1 MGGGGR
7 EWRQHPALAHLK
19 ARRFADNHAQNF
31 PDSPR
36 CGGRRSRDADR
47 NPAPHRAR
55 WGACTN
61 DRRRHISP
69 AQLVRRRVRA
79 APGRLCG
86 EARRQQA
93 DRISDQRHAGRARS
107 ALELHGFQELPRHA
121 GADPR
126 RVRRPRHRVT
136 MEDGLIKVVAPI
148 DETPAAK
155 AGIMANDIITHLDDA
170 PVQGL
175 TLNQAVE
182 KMRGPE
188 NSKIKLKITRK
199 GQDKPIEI
207 SITRARIQVRSVRSR
222 LEGDDVGFIR
232 VTQFNEQTT
241 QDLKK
246 AITDLSTQAGDKLKS
261 FIIDLRNNP
270 GGLLDQAISVSDAF
284 LEKGEIVSTRG
295 RNAEETQRFNARA
308 GDLTKNKP
316 VIVLINGGS
325 ASASEIVA
333 GALQDH
339 RRATVIGTRSFGKG
353 SVQTIIPLGSG
364 NGALRLTTARYFTP
378 SGRSIQAK
386 GISPDIEVLQEVP
399 EELKARTDTSGE
411 ASLRGHLK
419 AEGDEQTGSQSYIP
433 PDPKDDKALHTALD
447 LIRGI
452 QKNSA
457 YPPNPKTAVPN

>member
-1 MGGGGR
+1 MMMRKTSLILLGAAAGVAVTLIAT
-7 EWRQHPALAHLK
+7 P
-19 ARRFADNHAQNF
+19 
-31 PDSPR
+31 PR
-36 CGGRRSRDADR
+36 IVLDGA
-47 NPAPHRAR
+47 RAR
-55 WGACTN
+55 AAAADTY
-61 DRRRHISP
+61 R
-69 AQLVRRRVRA
+69 QLSLFGDVFERVRA
-79 APGRLCG
+79 DYVEKPDDSKLIESAINGMLAGLDPHSSYMDSKSLRDLQVQTRG
-86 EARRQQA
+86 EFGGLG
-93 DRISDQRHAGRARS
+93 I
-107 ALELHGFQELPRHA
+107 E
-121 GADPR
+121 
-126 RVRRPRHRVT
+126 VT
-136 MEDGLIKVVAPI
+136 MEGGLIKVVAPI
-148 DETPAAK
+148 DDTPAAK
-155 AGIMANDIITHLDDA
+155 AGIMANDIITHLDDEPA
-170 PVQGL
+170 QGL

-188 NSKIKLKITRK
+188 NSKIKLKIMRK
-199 GQDKPIEI
+199 GQDKPVEVT
-207 SITRARIQVRSVRSR
+207 ITRARIHVRSVRSR

-241 QDLKK
+241 GDLKK
-246 AITDLSTQAGDKLKS
+246 AISDLSTQAKLKG
-261 FIIDLRNNP
+261 FVIDLRNNP

-284 LEKGEIVSTRG
+284 LEKGEIASTRG

-308 GDLTKNKP
+308 GDLTKGKP
-316 VIVLINGGS
+316 LIVLINGGS

-399 EELKARTDTSGE
+399 EELKARTDTRGE

-419 AEGDEQTGSQSYIP
+419 AQGDEQTGSQSYIP

-447 LIRGI
+447 LMRGI

-457 YPPNPKTAVPN
+457 CLDLQALPCP

>member
-1 MGGGGR
+1 MMRKTYLILLGAAAGIAVTLIATQPRIVLDGPAR
-7 EWRQHPALAHLK
+7 AQASAADTYRQLTL
-19 ARRFADNHAQNF
+19 FGDVF
-31 PDSPR
+31 E
-36 CGGRRSRDADR
+36 
-47 NPAPHRAR
+47 
-55 WGACTN
+55 
-61 DRRRHISP
+61 
-69 AQLVRRRVRA
+69 RVRA
-79 APGRLCG
+79 AYVEKPDDSKLIESAINGMLAGLDPHSSYMDSKSFRDLQVQTRG
-86 EARRQQA
+86 EFGGLG
-93 DRISDQRHAGRARS
+93 I
-107 ALELHGFQELPRHA
+107 E
-121 GADPR
+121 
-126 RVRRPRHRVT
+126 VT

-148 DETPAAK
+148 DDTPAAK
-155 AGIMANDIITHLDDA
+155 AGIMANDIITHLDEV

-188 NSKIKLKITRK
+188 NSKIKLKILRK
-199 GQDKPIEI
+199 GQDKPIEV

-241 QDLKK
+241 EDLKK
-246 AITDLSTQAGDKLKS
+246 AITDLSTHGEKLKG
-261 FIIDLRNNP
+261 FIVDLRNNP
-270 GGLLDQAISVSDAF
+270 GGLLDQAISVSNVF

-295 RNAEETQRFNARA
+295 RTAEESLRFNARA
-308 GDLTKNKP
+308 GDLAKGKP
-316 VIVLINGGS
+316 LIVLINGGS

-378 SGRSIQAK
+378 SGRSIQAT
-386 GISPDIEVLQEVP
+386 GIPPDLEVLQEVP

-433 PDPKDDKALHTALD
+433 PDAKDDKALHTALD
-447 LIRGI
+447 LMRGI

-457 YPPNPKTAVPN
+457 FPPNPKAAVPN

>member
-1 MGGGGR
+1 MMRKTPLVLLGAAAGA
-7 EWRQHPALAHLK
+7 ALALR
-19 ARRFADNHAQNF
+19 ATQPRFTFMGASAQAAAAADTY
-31 PDSPR
+31 R
-36 CGGRRSRDADR
+36 
-47 NPAPHRAR
+47 
-55 WGACTN
+55 
-61 DRRRHISP
+61 
-69 AQLVRRRVRA
+69 QLSLFGDVFERVRSDYVEKPDDGKLIESA
-79 APGRLCG
+79 INGMLAGLDPHSSYMDSKSFRDMQVQTRG
-86 EARRQQA
+86 EFGGLG
-93 DRISDQRHAGRARS
+93 I
-107 ALELHGFQELPRHA
+107 E
-121 GADPR
+121 
-126 RVRRPRHRVT
+126 VT

-155 AGIMANDIITHLDDA
+155 AGIMANDIITHLDEE

-188 NSKIKLKITRK
+188 NSKIKLKIMRK
-199 GQDKPIEI
+199 GQDKPIEV

-261 FIIDLRNNP
+261 FIVDLRNNP

-295 RNAEETQRFNARA
+295 RTAEETQRFNARG
-308 GDLTKNKP
+308 GDLTENKP

-339 RRATVIGTRSFGKG
+339 RRSTVIGTRSFGKG
-353 SVQTIIPLGSG
+353 SGQTIIPLDSR
-364 NGALRLTTARYFTP
+364 NGALP
-378 SGRSIQAK
+378 
-386 GISPDIEVLQEVP
+386 
-399 EELKARTDTSGE
+399 
-411 ASLRGHLK
+411 
-419 AEGDEQTGSQSYIP
+419 
-433 PDPKDDKALHTALD
+433 
-447 LIRGI
+447 
-452 QKNSA
+452 
-457 YPPNPKTAVPN
+457 

>member
-1 MGGGGR
+1 MMRKTPLILLGAAAGAALTLLATQPRLAFVGASARAAAGADTY
-7 EWRQHPALAHLK
+7 RQLNL
-19 ARRFADNHAQNF
+19 FGDVF
-31 PDSPR
+31 E
-36 CGGRRSRDADR
+36 
-47 NPAPHRAR
+47 
-55 WGACTN
+55 
-61 DRRRHISP
+61 
-69 AQLVRRRVRA
+69 RVRA
-79 APGRLCG
+79 DYVEKPDDGKLIESAVNGMLAGLDPHSSYMDSKSFRDMQVQTRG
-86 EARRQQA
+86 EFGGLG
-93 DRISDQRHAGRARS
+93 I
-107 ALELHGFQELPRHA
+107 E
-121 GADPR
+121 
-126 RVRRPRHRVT
+126 VT

-155 AGIMANDIITHLDDA
+155 AGIMANDIITHLDEE

-188 NSKIKLKITRK
+188 NSKIKLKIMRK
-199 GQDKPIEI
+199 GQDKPIEV

-241 QDLKK
+241 GDLKK
-246 AITDLSTQAGDKLKS
+246 AITDLSSQAGDKLKS

-270 GGLLDQAISVSDAF
+270 GGLLDQAVSVSDAF

-295 RNAEETQRFNARA
+295 RTAEETQRFNARA

-316 VIVLINGGS
+316 LIVLINGGS

-339 RRATVIGTRSFGKG
+339 RRATVIGTRTFGKG

-386 GISPDIEVLQEVP
+386 GISPDIEVKCP
-399 EELKARTDTSGE
+399 WPGSSGR
-411 ASLRGHLK
+411 RG
-419 AEGDEQTGSQSYIP
+419 
-433 PDPKDDKALHTALD
+433 
-447 LIRGI
+447 
-452 QKNSA
+452 
-457 YPPNPKTAVPN
+457 

>member
-1 MGGGGR
+1 MMRKTSLIVLGAAAGTALTLITTQPR
-7 EWRQHPALAHLK
+7 MVFDAARAHAAAAADTYRQLSL
-19 ARRFADNHAQNF
+19 FGDVF
-31 PDSPR
+31 E
-36 CGGRRSRDADR
+36 
-47 NPAPHRAR
+47 
-55 WGACTN
+55 
-61 DRRRHISP
+61 
-69 AQLVRRRVRA
+69 RVRA
-79 APGRLCG
+79 DYVEKPDDGKLIESAINGMLAGLDPHSSYMDGKSFRDMQIQTRG
-86 EARRQQA
+86 EFGGLG
-93 DRISDQRHAGRARS
+93 I
-107 ALELHGFQELPRHA
+107 E
-121 GADPR
+121 
-126 RVRRPRHRVT
+126 VT
-136 MEDGLIKVVAPI
+136 MEEGLIKVVAPI
-148 DETPAAK
+148 DDTPAAK
-155 AGIMANDIITHLDDA
+155 AGILANDIITQLDDE

-188 NSKIKLKITRK
+188 GSKIKLKIMRK
-199 GQDKPIEI
+199 GGDKPLDIA
-207 SITRARIQVRSVRSR
+207 ITRARIQVRSVRSR
-222 LEGDDVGFIR
+222 MEGDDVGFIR
-232 VTQFNEQTT
+232 ITQFNEQTT
-241 QDLKK
+241 DGLKK
-246 AITDLSTQAGDKLKS
+246 AIADLGTQSGDKLKGYVV
-261 FIIDLRNNP
+261 DLRNNP

-308 GDLTKNKP
+308 GDLTKAKP

-339 RRATVIGTRSFGKG
+339 KRAAVIGTRSFGKG

-386 GISPDIEVLQEVP
+386 GISPDIEVLQDVP
-399 EELKARTDTSGE
+399 EELKARTDTRGE

-433 PDPKDDKALHTALD
+433 PDPKDDKALHSALD

-452 QKNSA
+452 TKNSA
-457 YPPNPKTAVPN
+457 YPPNSKTAVPN

>member
-1 MGGGGR
+1 MMRKTSLILLGAAAGVAVTLVTTQPRLLLEGAR
-7 EWRQHPALAHLK
+7 AQAAAAADTYRQLSL
-19 ARRFADNHAQNF
+19 FGDVF
-31 PDSPR
+31 E
-36 CGGRRSRDADR
+36 
-47 NPAPHRAR
+47 
-55 WGACTN
+55 
-61 DRRRHISP
+61 
-69 AQLVRRRVRA
+69 RVRA
-79 APGRLCG
+79 DYVEKPDDGKLIESAINGMLAGLDPHSSYMDAKSFRDMQVQTRG
-86 EARRQQA
+86 EFGGLG
-93 DRISDQRHAGRARS
+93 I
-107 ALELHGFQELPRHA
+107 E
-121 GADPR
+121 
-126 RVRRPRHRVT
+126 VT
-136 MEDGLIKVVAPI
+136 MEEGLIKVVAPI

-155 AGIMANDIITHLDDA
+155 AGIMANDIITHLDDE

-182 KMRGPE
+182 KMRGPV
-188 NSKIKLKITRK
+188 NTKIKLKIMRK
-199 GQDKPIEI
+199 GQDKPIEV
-207 SITRARIQVRSVRSR
+207 SITRDIIRVRSVRSR

-241 QDLKK
+241 DGLKK
-246 AITDLSTQAGDKLKS
+246 AIAELTAQAGDKLKG
-261 FIIDLRNNP
+261 FVIDLRNNP

-308 GDLTKNKP
+308 GDLTKGKP
-316 VIVLINGGS
+316 LIVLINGGS

-386 GISPDIEVLQEVP
+386 GISPDIEVLQDVP
-399 EELKARTDTSGE
+399 EELKARTDTRGE

-452 QKNSA
+452 SKNSA